1 MSRDGCYGVF
11 FASHQIA
18 AIDLTKPKTV
28 GHVPEQASAFSPE

>member
-1 MSRDGCYGVF
+1 MRRDGCYGVF
-11 FASHQIA
+11 FASQQIA